1 MLVLL
6 MLLISRLINRS
17 GLRISRSKVFSSDYV
32 SPGKKKEGFLLEY
45 YRRFLFKI
53 LILLRIL
60 DPILFSPLSLQPL
73 RGIRR
78 FSNLLFII
86 SFLNPTFIS
95 SFFSFSSF
103 KVSLCSLQV
112 VCIGTTYFFMS
123 LERFCVN
130 KCFVAERTLETA
142 LKKIALKSK
151 FMIMISKMFYFKRL
165 SVYIFLSDLKLLCKN
180 MSNNKKDIVDWYL
193 EETNIEKYLFPDR
206 ETWISP

>member
-17 GLRISRSKVFSSDYV
+17 GLRIFLSKVFSSDYI

-73 RGIRR
+73 RAIRR

-130 KCFVAERTLETA
+130 KCFVAERTLKTA

-151 FMIMISKMFYFKRL
+151 SMIMISKMFYFKRL

-180 MSNNKKDIVDWYL
+180 ISNNKKDIVDWYL

-206 ETWISP
+206 ESWISR